1 MKTDIRVLEIE
12 PIFEKERLYTS
23 LKFGNGIVQDTTS
36 LKVRVKVENGFG
48 KVAEGWGNILLSDL
62 WAFPSPLISH
72 EKKDEAM
79 REVSRRLCKFIG
91 HSRIFAHPLDF
102 YFEVENDFF
111 KISKEVR
118 EDLKLNQEIPALAT
132 LVCASPID
140 AALHDAF
147 GKVNKISSY
156 EGYGP
161 NFMKYDLS
169 RYLGK
174 EFKGKYIS
182 YYLRDN
188 LKEKLP
194 IFHLVGGLDKLVKEE
209 VKDKSS
215 ESNLPNSLEE
225 WIKKEGIFCF
235 KVKLRGNDINWD
247 VERTKRVAEVAK
259 RVLSKR
265 GKDKFFLSVDSNEMC
280 DNPEV
285 VIEYLNKLR
294 EISPLAFKNL
304 LYLEQ
309 PTERNLATHNFN
321 MHKIAEIKP
330 VLVDEGVTNAGD
342 LDLAKI
348 LGWSGVA
355 LKTCKGHSAS
365 LLYLAKA
372 KEYKMLYS
380 VQDLTNPGLSF
391 IHSAGFAARISPLKG
406 VEYNA
411 RQYLPFAQEEVQ
423 KMHQPLFQVK
433 DGEISTLTIRGVG
446 LGYGI

>member
-1 MKTDIRVLEIE
+1 MKTDIRILKIE
-12 PIFEKERLYTS
+12 PIFEKEKFCTP
-23 LKFGNGIVQDTTS
+23 LKFGNGIVQDITS

-48 KVAEGWGNILLSDL
+48 KAAEGWGNILLSDL
-62 WAFPSPLISH
+62 WAYPHPLISH
-72 EKKDEAM
+72 EKKDDAM
-79 REVSRRLCKFIG
+79 REASRRFCMFIG
-91 HSRIFAHPLDF
+91 DSQIFAHPLDF

-118 EDLKLNQEIPALAT
+118 EDLKLTQKIPALAT

-161 NFMKYDLS
+161 DFVRYDLS
-169 RYLGK
+169 KYLGK
-174 EFKGKYIS
+174 EFKGKYLS
-182 YYLRDN
+182 FYLKNN
-188 LKEKLP
+188 LEEKIP
-194 IFHLVGGLDKLVKEE
+194 VFHLVGGVDKLEKEE
-209 VKDKSS
+209 VKDKDSQD
-215 ESNLPNSLEE
+215 NLPGSLEE
-225 WIKKEGIFCF
+225 WIEREGIFCF

-247 VERTKRVAEVAK
+247 VERTKKVAQVAK
-259 RVLSKR
+259 KVLSKK

-285 VIEYLNKLR
+285 VIEYLNRLR
-294 EISPLAFKNL
+294 EVSPLAFENL

-309 PTERNLATHNFN
+309 PTERNLATHNFD
-321 MHKIAEIKP
+321 MHKVAKIKP
-330 VLVDEGVTNAGD
+330 VLVDEGVTNAAD
-342 LDLAKI
+342 LDLAKR
-348 LGWSGVA
+348 LGWSGIA
-355 LKTCKGHSAS
+355 LKTCKGHSAC
-365 LLYLAKA
+365 LLYLAKV

-411 RQYLPFAQEEVQ
+411 RQYLPFAQKEIQ

-433 DGEISTLTIRGVG
+433 NGEISTRTIKGPG

>member
-1 MKTDIRVLEIE
+1 MKTDIRILKIE
-12 PIFEKERLYTS
+12 PIFEKEKFYTP
-23 LKFGNGIVQDTTS
+23 LKFGNGIVQDITS

-62 WAFPSPLISH
+62 WAYPHPLISH
-72 EKKDEAM
+72 EKKDDAMQEA
-79 REVSRRLCKFIG
+79 SRRFCRFIG
-91 HSRIFAHPLDF
+91 DSQIFAHPLDF

-118 EDLKLNQEIPALAT
+118 EDLKLTQEIPALAT

-161 NFMKYDLS
+161 DFVRYDLS
-169 RYLGK
+169 KYLGK
-174 EFKGKYIS
+174 EFKGKYLS
-182 YYLRDN
+182 FYLKNN
-188 LKEKLP
+188 LEEKIP
-194 IFHLVGGLDKLVKEE
+194 VFHLVGGVDKLEKEE
-209 VKDKSS
+209 VKDKDSQD
-215 ESNLPNSLEE
+215 NLPGSLEE
-225 WIKKEGIFCF
+225 WIEREGIFCF

-247 VERTKRVAEVAK
+247 VERTKKVAQVAK
-259 RVLSKR
+259 KVLSKK

-285 VIEYLNKLR
+285 VIEYLNRLR
-294 EISPLAFKNL
+294 EVSPLAFENL

-309 PTERNLATHNFN
+309 PTERNLATHNFD
-321 MHKIAEIKP
+321 MHKLAKIKP
-330 VLVDEGVTNAGD
+330 VLVDEGVTNAAD
-342 LDLAKI
+342 LDLAKR
-348 LGWSGVA
+348 LGWSGIA
-355 LKTCKGHSAS
+355 LKTCKGHSAC
-365 LLYLAKA
+365 LLYLAKV

-411 RQYLPFAQEEVQ
+411 RQYLPFAQKEIQ

-433 DGEISTLTIRGVG
+433 NGEISTRTIKGPG

>member
-1 MKTDIRVLEIE
+1 MKTDIRILKIE
-12 PIFEKERLYTS
+12 PIFKRENFYTP
-23 LKFGNGIVQDTTS
+23 LKFGSGVVKDITS

-62 WAFPSPLISH
+62 WAYPHPLISH

-79 REVSRRLCKFIG
+79 QESSRRFCRFIG
-91 HSRIFAHPLDF
+91 DSQIFAHPLDF
-102 YFEVENDFF
+102 YFEVKDDFF
-111 KISKEVR
+111 KISKEVG
-118 EDLKLNQEIPALAT
+118 EDLKLTQKIPALAT

-161 NFMKYDLS
+161 DFMKYNLS
-169 RYLGK
+169 KYLGK
-174 EFKGKYIS
+174 EFKGKYLS
-182 YYLRDN
+182 FYLKNN
-188 LKEKLP
+188 LEEKLP
-194 IFHLVGGLDKLVKEE
+194 IFHLVGGVDKLEKEE
-209 VKDKSS
+209 VKDKDSQD
-215 ESNLPNSLEE
+215 NLPGSLEE
-225 WIKKEGIFCF
+225 WIEREGIFCF

-247 VERTKRVAEVAK
+247 VERTKKVAQVAEK
-259 RVLSKR
+259 VLSKK

-285 VIEYLNKLR
+285 VIEYLNRLR
-294 EISPLAFKNL
+294 EVSPLAFENL

-309 PTERNLATHNFN
+309 PTERNLATHNFD
-321 MHKIAEIKP
+321 MHKLSKIKP

-342 LDLAKI
+342 LDLAKK

-365 LLYLAKA
+365 LLYLAKV
-372 KEYKMLYS
+372 KECKMLYS

-411 RQYLPFAQEEVQ
+411 RQYLPFAQKEIQ

-433 DGEISTLTIRGVG
+433 NGEISTGTIKGPG